1 MGWKTVRNS
10 GRGAVNRSV
19 RALKAE
25 WKTGRTSVRIVE
37 GALSIVWKIGAS
49 GSKKDFKLA
58 PNTHIFKMAGSEN
71 RMKAIKNLSALMFF
85 LLTACLLAGN

>member
-19 RALKAE
+19 KALKAE

-37 GALSIVWKIGAS
+37 GALSIVWKIGES

-58 PNTHIFKMAGSEN
+58 PNTHILKW
-71 RMKAIKNLSALMFF
+71 RALKIE
-85 LLTACLLAGN
+85 